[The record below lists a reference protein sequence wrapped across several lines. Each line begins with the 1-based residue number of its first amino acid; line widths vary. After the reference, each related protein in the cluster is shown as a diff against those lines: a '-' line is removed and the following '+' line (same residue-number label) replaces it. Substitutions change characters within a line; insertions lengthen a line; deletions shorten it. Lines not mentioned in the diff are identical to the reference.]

1 MNDTTSPPVTYRQ
14 AADLSFADALMRYQ
28 LLSHRDRL
36 SKTAAVLR
44 PPGRRHRSAAASE
57 PLTVN
62 ERLELLTLGVHL
74 ARHFR
79 DPVMVQDAVRAGATW
94 PQIAAALG
102 MKSLHVRQDYAGW
115 ADSQRAFAQRSP
127 GMTSGFSEAENIRAQ
142 AAAACPPCPRCG
154 SDEVV
159 WDGNDDT
166 SESWHCCSCRRGYTT
181 GGQVMTTGPGVEPGL
196 VVEPGL

>member
-14 AADLSFADALMRYQ
+14 AADLSFADALIRYQ

-36 SKTAAVLR
+36 SKTAAGLR
-44 PPGRRHRSAAASE
+44 PPGRRHRGAAAAE

-79 DPVMVQDAVRAGATW
+79 DPVMVHDAVRAGATW

-102 MKSLHVRQDYAGW
+102 RKSLHARQDYAEW
-115 ADSQRAFAQRSP
+115 ADSQRALAERSP
-127 GMTSGFSEAENIRAQ
+127 GMTSGFSEAEHIRAQ
-142 AAAACPPCPRCG
+142 AAAACPPCPQCG

-166 SESWHCCSCRRGYTT
+166 SESWHCCSCRHGYTT
-181 GGQVMTTGPGVEPGL
+181 AGQVVTTAPGLEPGL
-196 VVEPGL
+196 VAEPEL

>member
-1 MNDTTSPPVTYRQ
+1 MISRPVTYRQ
-14 AADLSFADALMRYQ
+14 AADLPFADALMRYQ

-36 SKTAAVLR
+36 SKTAAGLR
-44 PPGRRHRSAAASE
+44 PPGRRHRGAAAAE

-79 DPVMVQDAVRAGATW
+79 DPVMVHHAVRAGATW

-102 MKSLHVRQDYAGW
+102 RKSLHVRQDYAEW
-115 ADSQRAFAQRSP
+115 ADSQRVLAERSP
-127 GMTSGFSEAENIRAQ
+127 GMTSGLSEAEHIRAQ
-142 AAAACPPCPRCG
+142 AAAACPPCPQCG

-166 SESWHCCSCRRGYTT
+166 SESWHCCSCRHGYTT

-196 VVEPGL
+196 VAEPEL